1 MLNATVIIAP
11 SATLAQTVEAH
22 VTVEAEYGSVVARGN
37 VFTAAH
43 HQPSGEFA
51 GTHVGG
57 TQPAPCNN
65 PNIPYLPGATVLVS
79 HFDLDTLGG
88 VLRVAGRD
96 DFFTPEYVG
105 FWELAE
111 FVDVNGPHA
120 ILAHCGTDQD
130 IRRLQAFWAWGQA
143 NRASFAR
150 DAVTDLSEYFSRAAD
165 ALREILE
172 DNAEFLAA
180 GEAMVAR
187 EAALNAASFMGAAEG
202 IITRTSDSFVN
213 HLYTAPGTA
222 APAKMVVAMNTKFG
236 SITISLADPIP
247 GVNCREIV
255 QSLWGPEAGGHAGIA
270 GSPRERKMTE
280 DDFASAC
287 YAAVVAMTAARA

>member
-11 SATLAQTVEAH
+11 SASLASTVAAH
-22 VTVEAEYGSVVARGN
+22 VSVEAEYGSVVARGSEY
-37 VFTAAH
+37 TAAH
-43 HQPSGEFA
+43 HQPTGEFA

-57 TQPAPCNN
+57 SQPAPCNN
-65 PNIPYLPGATVLVS
+65 PTIPYLPGATVLVS

-88 VLRVAGRD
+88 VLRVAGED
-96 DFFTPEYVG
+96 DYFAPEFDG
-105 FWELAE
+105 FWKLAE
-111 FVDVNGPHA
+111 FVDVSGPHK
-120 ILAHCGTDQD
+120 LALSGADEAD

-150 DAVTDLSEYFSRAAD
+150 DAVTNLTEYFSQAAD

-172 DNAEFLAA
+172 DNAEYLAA

-187 EAALNAASFMGAAEG
+187 EAALNADSFMGTAEG

-213 HLYTAPGTA
+213 HLYTAPGETT
-222 APAKMVVAMNTKFG
+222 PAKVIVAMNTKFG

-247 GVNCREIV
+247 GVNCRDIV
-255 QSLWGPEAGGHAGIA
+255 QGLWGPEAGGHAGIA
-270 GSPRERKMTE
+270 GSPRERRMTE
-280 DDFASAC
+280 GEFADAV
-287 YAAVVAMTAARA
+287 AAVLVAVKAARA